1 MYVLV
6 LGLLAM
12 LIASKFLIMQWFLKL
27 RIWLNRNMKISNIA
41 SLNLKGTI
49 FRLASYV
56 HKMVGGPWG
65 KGPEDNDDKKDS
77 GPWGKGTGSNQKK
90 PTNIDDAI
98 DLFQRRLKKTFNQG
112 NGNGGTE
119 ISFSLMAIVL
129 LGGLILWGLTGFYRV
144 QEGELAAVT
153 RFGEL
158 VRISSAGLRYHLPS
172 PIENVI
178 ITKVAAVNTIQGGLR
193 DSKGND
199 ENSEQTLILTGDE
212 NMVHTDYTVLW
223 KIKDVTEFL
232 FTARYPEVTIKVAAE
247 SVIREVVGQTTAKA
261 ALTEGRDSIGSK
273 AQALLQKLM
282 DQYKMGIQIVSI
294 QLQNVA
300 PPRDV
305 VESFNGLQASL
316 TDADRLSNEAEA
328 YRNDI
333 IPRARGEATQIQ
345 QKAVAYR
352 QTKIAAAEG
361 EASRFA
367 QVYAAYQKNPRIAIK
382 RYYLDAMQQVL
393 ASVNKIVIDPKAG
406 NNILPYLPLGEL
418 SKVASKQ
425 APAKR

>member
-1 MYVLV
+1 MKTSILNVSAV
-6 LGLLAM
+6 GLKSAV
-12 LIASKFLIMQWFLKL
+12 S
-27 RIWLNRNMKISNIA
+27 
-41 SLNLKGTI
+41 
-49 FRLASYV
+49 RLAGCI
-56 HKMVGGPWG
+56 HKMAGGPWG
-65 KGPEDNDDKKDS
+65 KGPGDNDDKKDS
-77 GPWGKGTGSNQKK
+77 GPWGKGTGPNQKK
-90 PTNIDDAI
+90 PANIDDAI
-98 DLFQRRLKKTFNQG
+98 DLFQQRLKKTFNQG
-112 NGNGGTE
+112 GGNGGTE
-119 ISFSLMAIVL
+119 VSLSIVMIGL
-129 LGGLILWGLTGFYRV
+129 LGALTLWGLTGFYRV

-172 PIENVI
+172 PVEKVI
-178 ITKVAAVNTIQGGLR
+178 ITKVAAVNTIHGGLR
-193 DSKGND
+193 DSKGD
-199 ENSEQTLILTGDE
+199 GENSEQTLILTGDE

-232 FTARYPEVTIKVAAE
+232 FTARHPEITIKVAAE

-261 ALTEGRDSIGSK
+261 ALTEGRDLIGSK

-282 DQYKMGIQIVSI
+282 DQYKMGVQIVSI

-328 YRNDI
+328 FRNAL
-333 IPRARGEATQIQ
+333 IPEARGKATQIQ
-345 QKAVAYR
+345 QEAEAYR
-352 QTKIAAAEG
+352 QTKIAEAEG

-393 ASVNKIVIDPKAG
+393 TRTNKIIIDPKAG
-406 NNILPYLPLGEL
+406 NNVLPYLPLGDL
-418 SKVASKQ
+418 AKVSHKQ
-425 APAKR
+425 RQALAATKESGAQR